1 MSIVKLS
8 LASLAIVGMGLSSS
22 AFAETRAM
30 DVAPRAAV
38 VSKAS
43 AMPKVQRR
51 STSTAAYG
59 NADGT
64 STLLIG
70 ILGGVAVG
78 AGGCAAAHCYGHTSP

>member
-1 MSIVKLS
+1 MSFVKATFVS
-8 LASLAIVGMGLSSS
+8 MAIVGMGLSSS
-22 AFAETRAM
+22 AFAETRAR
-30 DVAPRAAV
+30 DLAPRAGV

-64 STLLIG
+64 STVLIG
-70 ILGGVAVG
+70 LLGGIAVG
-78 AGGCAAAHCYGHTSP
+78 AGGCAVAHCYGHTSP